1 MTLALNTA
9 RALHVLDM
17 SLVLWHLFLIKILH
31 WIFMRNK
38 GSSPHAMAEE
48 TEGRGTTQ
56 LAQDHTFSKR

>member
-1 MTLALNTA
+1 MRNKGSSPHAMA
-9 RALHVLDM
+9 G
-17 SLVLWHLFLIKILH
+17 I
-31 WIFMRNK
+31 RNK